1 MCAFKCVVRVCVCV
15 CVYSYVKQRHERENN
30 GTSSLLK
37 TKQNK
42 KKTNK
47 AKIDGKY
54 VCVINRIK
62 VLLAFLFAAGEAE
75 FGGIVLDLIGVLPET
90 EAR

>member
-1 MCAFKCVVRVCVCV
+1 MLLNVLCVFVCVCV
-15 CVYSYVKQRHERENN
+15 FLCQTETRERKQWNILFVKN
-30 GTSSLLK
+30 K
-37 TKQNK
+37 TKQE
-42 KKTNK
+42 KTNK